1 MDRGAWWTRVHGVAK
16 IQTQLSDETATAV
29 STWIWVSCPYHTSV
43 ARTPPSSDPA
53 LLSPRPGPRVANPW
67 TQHLCSHSQAHPRTP
82 SGEEGPGVEPG
93 TPSTSLRPA
102 VRCQVFALLPELLS
116 TSEFTCFLQKMRL
129 VLGQGPLYS
138 IQGGLLHLSE
148 PGVVI
153 LRESKV
159 LESLSKPF
167 KGIHAYSLGMSL

>member
-1 MDRGAWWTRVHGVAK
+1 MDRGAWWARVHGVAK

-29 STWIWVSCPYHTSV
+29 STWIWVSCPHTSV
-43 ARTPPSSDPA
+43 ARTPLSPDPA
-53 LLSPRPGPRVANPW
+53 PLSPRPGPRVANPW

-82 SGEEGPGVEPG
+82 SGERGPGVEPG
-93 TPSTSLRPA
+93 TLSTSPRPA
-102 VRCQVFALLPELLS
+102 GRCQVFALLPELLS
-116 TSEFTCFLQKMRL
+116 TISEFTCFLQKMRP
-129 VLGQGPLYS
+129 VLGRGPLYS
-138 IQGGLLHLSE
+138 IQGGLPHLSE

-167 KGIHAYSLGMSL
+167 MGIHTYSLGMSL